1 MAGNATHQAAVL
13 GAIGRGLL
21 TLDQLDDHLPM
32 ARRSVVEA
40 IRRLIGRGL
49 IERQER
55 GRYKITAAGRLTLEA
70 GTPLSSGHRGPR
82 IRPIVRPS
90 TLRQRCWNAMR
101 IRKRFTVADIAML
114 AAQDCNTN
122 PEISAQHYLQGLFRA
137 GYVIQLPTRRP
148 GGALTSSGWIV
159 WQLERDSGDLAP
171 IVRRQSRDVYDPNT
185 EEAHPWR

>member
-32 ARRSVVEA
+32 TRRSAVEA
-40 IRRLIGRGL
+40 VRKLIGRGL

-55 GRYKITAAGRLTLEA
+55 GRYTLAAAGCATLEA
-70 GTPLSSGHRGPR
+70 GTPLSSGQRGPR
-82 IRPIVRPS
+82 ARPIVRPS

-114 AAQDCNTN
+114 AADGNAN
-122 PEISAQHYLQGLFRA
+122 PEISAQQYLRGLARS

-148 GGALTSSGWIV
+148 GNALTSNGWIV
-159 WQLERDSGDLAP
+159 WQLERDSGDTAP
-171 IVRRQSRDVYDPNT
+171 IVRRSCRDVYDPNT
-185 EEAHPWR
+185 GEAHPWR